1 MRAFVRKQQK
11 ACAARNG
18 FRHKFCNGLFIPPD
32 RYSDHPADKQ
42 YIGKMKKKE
51 GKMYCF
57 FPLEGWV
64 KALLRL
70 RGRPKPPT
78 GAACRFSA
86 SGLIYRKMK
95 KKEGKC
101 ISRCSAGLLCALQAK
116 WIVCEHKK

>member
-51 GKMYCF
+51 GK
-57 FPLEGWV
+57 
-64 KALLRL
+64 
-70 RGRPKPPT
+70 
-78 GAACRFSA
+78 
-86 SGLIYRKMK
+86 
-95 KKEGKC
+95 C